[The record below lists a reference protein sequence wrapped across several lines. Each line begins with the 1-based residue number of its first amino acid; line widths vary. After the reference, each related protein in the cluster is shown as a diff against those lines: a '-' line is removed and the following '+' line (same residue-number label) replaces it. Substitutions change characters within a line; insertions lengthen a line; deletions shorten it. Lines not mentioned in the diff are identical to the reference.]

1 MQITGKITLINPTQS
16 VGAAGFLKREFV
28 VTTAEQYPQQ
38 IKLEFVKDKCGLL
51 DNFSLG
57 QSVSVDFNLR
67 GNEYQG
73 KYYVSLQA
81 WKITADAAAPGNQSF
96 AGTKAQQVSAP
107 PQQVTQDVQEDSIPF

>member
-1 MQITGKITLINPTQS
+1 MSHSITGKLTVINPTQS

-38 IKLEFVKDKCGLL
+38 IKLEFIKDKCGLL
-51 DNFSLG
+51 DNFSVG

-81 WKITADAAAPGNQSF
+81 WKITADAAAPSNQ
-96 AGTKAQQVSAP
+96 
-107 PQQVTQDVQEDSIPF
+107 PQQFTPEDSIPF

>member
-1 MQITGKITLINPTQS
+1 MQHQITGKITLINPTQS
-16 VGAAGFLKREFV
+16 VGAAGFQKREFV

-81 WKITADAAAPGNQSF
+81 WKITASADGSAAPSNQ
-96 AGTKAQQVSAP
+96 
-107 PQQVTQDVQEDSIPF
+107 PQQFHQDDQQDDMPF